1 MRLETGEGMET
12 AGRPHFGAL
21 LRLYRLDVGMTQ
33 QDLAERA
40 DLSVEAIST
49 LERGARTR
57 PHRDTVALIAR
68 ALALSPERAAHLERA
83 VGVALPS
90 RQRERAEPVNASLL
104 RIVHS
109 DPQSTSRHN
118 MPEQLTSFVGRR
130 HEVGEIVELVRQHRL
145 VTIVGSGGIGK
156 TRVAA
161 QVGRDVL
168 DGCTDGVWL
177 VDLAPLTDH
186 TLVASAVL
194 TALQRPATTGS
205 SLDAV
210 VAYLKERELLLIL
223 DNCEHVLARTRDV
236 AAAIVQ
242 ACPHVRILSTSRAA
256 LLVAGER
263 TYQLPSLA
271 VPPPALD
278 STRDASPYDA
288 VALFV
293 DRARAV
299 DAGFRLTDEN
309 ASDVAEIC
317 RRLDGIPLALELA
330 AARVR
335 MLAPRQIA
343 QRLDQRFRLL
353 TGGDPRALPRHQTMT
368 ALIDWSY
375 DLLSPREQLF
385 FESLAVF
392 AGGCTLEAAT
402 AVCAIEAEDEVD
414 AIDLIASLVTKSLLL
429 AELVGDERRYRLLES
444 SRQYATDKL
453 IARGLHDQTARRHA
467 VVYLE
472 LAQRLELVSDT
483 MADRVWAAQA
493 NVELENWRAV
503 LEWALVARGDIL
515 LGQRLAA
522 SRKVMGRSFSPV
534 EGRRWVRAALESIG
548 DHTPPDLVARLEHAE
563 AEGAQQFGDR
573 KVSLAAAERALLRYR
588 DLGDVLGSAQ
598 AATLAG
604 AALVLLGQTTDAEPL
619 LREALEKARTLGD
632 RRLTANVLQTVGWS
646 RCAVGDFADARVHL
660 TEALGLANELGT
672 ELFAASIAGSL
683 AENEFDAG
691 DAELALRLSRDVLA
705 TLRALNTPSCVPGI
719 ATTLTNMATYLVAMQ
734 RFDEARA
741 HANEALEIARG
752 LRLGPLSW
760 LTLRVL
766 ALVAVLEPEVGRKH
780 THAENLSTARL
791 FGFLDARLSAVTPEK
806 YGLQDEYRR
815 ALTKLRDLLGVAD
828 VARLMATGA
837 SMPEEEAVRQ
847 AQPIT

>member
-1 MRLETGEGMET
+1 MRLETGEGME
-12 AGRPHFGAL
+12 AVGRPHFGAL

-40 DLSVEAIST
+40 ALSVEAIST

-68 ALALSPERAAHLERA
+68 ALALSPEREAQLESA
-83 VGVALPS
+83 VGVAHPS

-104 RIVHS
+104 RIVHP
-109 DPQSTSRHN
+109 DPQSTPRHN
-118 MPEQLTSFVGRR
+118 LPELLTSFVGRR
-130 HEVGEIVELVRQHRL
+130 REVGEIVELVREHRL
-145 VTIVGSGGIGK
+145 VTIVGSGGVGK

-161 QVGRDVL
+161 QVGREVL
-168 DGCTDGVWL
+168 GGCADAVWL

-186 TLVASAVL
+186 TLVAGAVL

-210 VAYLKERELLLIL
+210 VAYLRERELLLIL

-236 AAAIVQ
+236 AARIVQ

-256 LLVAGER
+256 LFVAGER
-263 TYQLPSLA
+263 AYQLPPLA
-271 VPPPALD
+271 VPPP
-278 STRDASPYDA
+278 SPGSADEVAPFGA
-288 VALFV
+288 VALFI

-299 DAGFRLTDEN
+299 DAGFTLTDDN

-385 FESLAVF
+385 FESLSVF

-402 AVCAIEAEDEVD
+402 AVCAVEAEDDLD

-444 SRQYATDKL
+444 SRQYAADKL
-453 IARGLHDQTARRHA
+453 IARGEHDQMARRHA

-472 LAQRLELVSDT
+472 LAQRLDLASDN
-483 MADRVWAAQA
+483 MADRAWAAQA

-503 LEWALVARGDIL
+503 LECALVARRDVL
-515 LGQRLAA
+515 VGQRLAA
-522 SRKVMGRSFSPV
+522 SRKVMWRSFSPV
-534 EGRRWVRAALESIG
+534 EGRRWVRAAIESID
-548 DHTPPDLVARLEHAE
+548 DHTPPEVVARLEHAE
-563 AEGAQQFGDR
+563 ADGAQQFGDR
-573 KVSLAAAERALLRYR
+573 KVSLAAAERALIRYR
-588 DLGDVLGSAQ
+588 ELGDALGSTQ

-604 AALVLLGQTTDAEPL
+604 AALALLGRAADAEPL
-619 LREALEKARTLGD
+619 LREALDNARTLSD

-646 RCAVGDFADARVHL
+646 RSSVGDFAGARIHL
-660 TEALGLANELGT
+660 TEALGLANALGS

-683 AENEFDAG
+683 ADNEFDAG
-691 DAELALRLSRDVLA
+691 DAELALRLSADVLA
-705 TLRALNTPSCVPGI
+705 TLRAINTPTCVPGI
-719 ATTLTNMATYLVAMQ
+719 ATTLTNMATYLVAMH
-734 RFDEARA
+734 RFDDARA
-741 HANEALEIARG
+741 HANEALEIASE
-752 LRLGPLSW
+752 LRLGALSW
-760 LTLRVL
+760 LPLRILV
-766 ALVAVLEPEVGRKH
+766 LVAVLEPQAVGKRPRV
-780 THAENLSTARL
+780 ENLSTARL
-791 FGFLDARLSAVTPEK
+791 FGFLDAHLSTVTPEK
-806 YGLQDEYRR
+806 YGLQDEYDR
-815 ALTKLRDLLGVAD
+815 ALSMLRDALGVTD
-828 VARLMATGA
+828 LTRLMAAGA
-837 SMPEEEAVRQ
+837 TMSEDEAIRQ
-847 AQPIT
+847 AQAIQ

>member
-1 MRLETGEGMET
+1 MRLETGEGMEA

-21 LRLYRLDVGMTQ
+21 LRRYRLDVGMTQ

-40 DLSVEAIST
+40 NLSVEAIGT

-68 ALALSPERAAHLERA
+68 ALALSPERAVQLESA
-83 VGVALPS
+83 VGVAHPA
-90 RQRERAEPVNASLL
+90 RQRERAEPVNASVL

-109 DPQSTSRHN
+109 DPQATPRHN
-118 MPEQLTSFVGRR
+118 LPEQLTSFVGRER
-130 HEVGEIVELVRQHRL
+130 EVGDILELVREHRL
-145 VTIVGSGGIGK
+145 VTVVGSGGIGK

-168 DGCTDGVWL
+168 GGCTDGVWL
-177 VDLAPLTDH
+177 VDLATLTDH
-186 TLVASAVL
+186 TLVAGAIL

-263 TYQLPSLA
+263 AYQLRSLA
-271 VPPPALD
+271 VPPP
-278 STRDASPYDA
+278 SPASSGEASAYGA
-288 VALFV
+288 VELFA

-299 DAGFRLTDEN
+299 DAGFALTDDN
-309 ASDVAEIC
+309 AADVAEIC

-330 AARVR
+330 AARVG

-368 ALIDWSY
+368 ASIDWSY

-385 FESLAVF
+385 FESLSVF

-402 AVCAIEAEDEVD
+402 AVCAIETEDDVD
-414 AIDLIASLVTKSLLL
+414 AIDLIASLVRKSLVL
-429 AELVGDERRYRLLES
+429 AELVGYERRYRLLES
-444 SRQYATDKL
+444 SRQYAADKS
-453 IARGLHDQTARRHA
+453 IARGEHDRTARRHA

-472 LAQRLELVSDT
+472 LAQRLELASDT
-483 MADRVWAAQA
+483 IGDRVWAAQA
-493 NVELENWRAV
+493 NVELENWRAA
-503 LEWALVARGDIL
+503 LEWALVARGDVL

-534 EGRRWVRAALESIG
+534 EGRRWVRLALESI
-548 DHTPPDLVARLEHAE
+548 DAHTPADVVARLEHAA

-573 KVSLAAAERALLRYR
+573 KVSLAAAQRALLLYR
-588 DLGDVLGSAQ
+588 ELGDARGSAQ

-604 AALVLLGQTTDAEPL
+604 AALALLGQTADAEPM
-619 LREALEKARTLGD
+619 LREALEKARALGD
-632 RRLTANVLQTVGWS
+632 RRLTANALQTIGWS
-646 RCAVGDFADARVHL
+646 RCAVGDFDGARVHL
-660 TEALGLANELGT
+660 TEALGLAKALGT

-683 AENEFDAG
+683 ADNEFDAG
-691 DAELALRLSRDVLA
+691 EPELALRLSADVLA
-705 TLRALNTPSCVPGI
+705 TLRALNASAGVAGI
-719 ATTLTNMATYLVAMQ
+719 ATTLANMATYLVAMH
-734 RFDEARA
+734 RFDEART
-741 HANEALEIARG
+741 HANDALEIARE

-760 LTLRVL
+760 LPLRILV
-766 ALVAVLEPEVGRKH
+766 LVAVLDPQAVRGR
-780 THAENLSTARL
+780 TPAQSLSTARL
-791 FGFLDARLSAVTPEK
+791 FGFLDAHLSTVTPER
-806 YGLQDEYRR
+806 YGLQDEYDR
-815 ALTKLRDLLGVAD
+815 AHSLLRDALGDAD
-828 VARLMATGA
+828 AARLMAAGA
-837 SMPEEEAVRQ
+837 TMSEEDAFREARVIQ
-847 AQPIT
+847 